1 MKNGVKTADGSL
13 QELRQN
19 AGLPTRLRVWF
30 DDAALTLPAPWQ
42 ADGAGQWFCDCAEG
56 EKTALL
62 GALWQAGTPRN
73 IDMLPPALDDLYAHF
88 LRREDATA

>member
-1 MKNGVKTADGSL
+1 M

-42 ADGAGQWFCDCAEG
+42 ADGAGQWFCDCAES

>member
-42 ADGAGQWFCDCAEG
+42 ADGAGQWFCDCAES